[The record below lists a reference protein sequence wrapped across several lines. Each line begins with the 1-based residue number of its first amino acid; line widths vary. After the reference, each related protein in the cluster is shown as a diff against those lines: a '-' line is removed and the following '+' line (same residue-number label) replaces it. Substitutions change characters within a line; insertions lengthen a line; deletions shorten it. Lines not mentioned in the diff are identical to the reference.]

1 MGRIGRVATMGRWN
15 FDWLYVAILALGIV
29 GCSDSKQALPRQPEQ
44 AQPSKPVT
52 PSDVKTIS
60 RGMHEF
66 FEQTM
71 RARDAIINGDVAS
84 AKKALEMLA
93 AQELGTTTLSLEWST
108 QLERWRAVARLGGH
122 SKSLEEAA
130 ASVSKLGAQ
139 CGQCHQAL
147 RKGPEFDP
155 SGWVEDTD
163 DLQAHMFLLTWA
175 SDRMWEGL
183 TEPWD
188 RAWRVGAETLVEA
201 PIKLSALKKKLGPKL
216 SNAPDYAR
224 DLQRIGEMALSQKDA
239 EARAEAFGQV
249 LLTCAS
255 CHSAVR
261 DKAQPK

>member
-1 MGRIGRVATMGRWN
+1 MTCIRLV
-15 FDWLYVAILALGIV
+15 WLSIALVALGIM
-29 GCSDSKQALPRQPEQ
+29 GCSKSRQAPPKQLDQ
-44 AQPSKPVT
+44 AAQAPTTQPSDAASV
-52 PSDVKTIS
+52 S

-71 RARDAIINGDVAS
+71 RARDAIINGDVTS
-84 AKKALEMLA
+84 AKKALATLA
-93 AQELGTTTLSLEWST
+93 DQEFEKTTLSPEWGT
-108 QLERWRAVARLGGH
+108 QLERWRAIARLGGH

-139 CGQCHQAL
+139 CGQCHEAL

-201 PIKLSALKKKLGPKL
+201 PIKASALKKKLGRKL
-216 SNAPDYAR
+216 RDAPDYAQ
-224 DLQRIGEMALSQKDA
+224 DLKQIGEMALSQKGI
-239 EARAEAFGQV
+239 EARAEAYSKV
-249 LLTCAS
+249 LLNCAS

-261 DKAQPK
+261 DKARSN